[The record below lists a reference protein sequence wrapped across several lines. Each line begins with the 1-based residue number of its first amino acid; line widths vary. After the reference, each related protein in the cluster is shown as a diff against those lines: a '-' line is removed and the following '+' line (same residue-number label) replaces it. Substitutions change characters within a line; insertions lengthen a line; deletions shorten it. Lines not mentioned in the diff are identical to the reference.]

1 MLTGWRLYLSKCFII
16 PHRYIVAIMGFL
28 AILNAYTMR
37 TTLSIAITEM
47 VIPRNS
53 TSSGDHGCQV
63 EGDSEGDGPIIKNPE
78 DLYDWDETTQGL
90 ILSSF
95 YWGYV
100 ITHMPGGIL
109 AEKFGG
115 KYSLGIGI
123 LSTAVFTLIT
133 PAVTRLVDGDWRW
146 LCALRVC
153 VGLGEG
159 TTFPAINALLAK
171 WVPLSE
177 RSRLGSLTFA
187 GSLLGTVLGTSL
199 SGILIKETQDWA
211 SVFYFFG
218 GFGVVWFVIWTL
230 MCYSDPESHPFISD
244 KEKNFLRKE
253 LANVSNENNPIPWK
267 AILTSVPLWALIAAQ
282 IGHDW
287 GFFAMVTD
295 LPKYMKDILK
305 FKIDENGL
313 WSSLP
318 YVLMWIVS
326 LGSGWLCDWIIKKEY
341 MGITFAR
348 KFFTTVA
355 SMGPAVFI
363 VGASYS
369 GCDRYLAVA
378 LFTIAMGLMGT
389 FYCGMKVNAL
399 DLSPNFAGT
408 LMAIVNG
415 IGAISGII
423 TPYLIGA
430 LTTDHTLEEWQLVF
444 WITLGVFTVTNIIYV
459 IFASGETQW
468 WNNVDKSETGTVD
481 NTIDTALGKT
491 VMHNV

>member
-244 KEKNFLRKE
+244 KEKKFPSQRTSECFERKQSDTLE
-253 LANVSNENNPIPWK
+253 
-267 AILTSVPLWALIAAQ
+267 
-282 IGHDW
+282 G
-287 GFFAMVTD
+287 D
-295 LPKYMKDILK
+295 LDI
-305 FKIDENGL
+305 
-313 WSSLP
+313 
-318 YVLMWIVS
+318 
-326 LGSGWLCDWIIKKEY
+326 
-341 MGITFAR
+341 
-348 KFFTTVA
+348 
-355 SMGPAVFI
+355 GPA
-363 VGASYS
+363 
-369 GCDRYLAVA
+369 
-378 LFTIAMGLMGT
+378 
-389 FYCGMKVNAL
+389 
-399 DLSPNFAGT
+399 
-408 LMAIVNG
+408 
-415 IGAISGII
+415 
-423 TPYLIGA
+423 
-430 LTTDHTLEEWQLVF
+430 
-444 WITLGVFTVTNIIYV
+444 LGVNRRTNWTRLGILRYGYRFTQIHE
-459 IFASGETQW
+459 GHTQ
-468 WNNVDKSETGTVD
+468 
-481 NTIDTALGKT
+481 I
-491 VMHNV
+491 